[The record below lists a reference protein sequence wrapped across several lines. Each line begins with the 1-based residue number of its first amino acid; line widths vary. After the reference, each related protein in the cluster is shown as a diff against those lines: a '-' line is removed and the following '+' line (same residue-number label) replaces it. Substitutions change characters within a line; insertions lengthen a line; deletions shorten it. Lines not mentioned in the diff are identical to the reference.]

1 MLSPP
6 RFRGLQKISDLPL
19 ISCDKNVNNQD
30 SAKADKQRKQCPIS
44 FISKTERPCP
54 KRLDWWRYLFNS
66 LPRIRQKLHWWNE
79 THICF
84 ATRIKNTRKHKS
96 ALAERS
102 CPGKL
107 LAVRLIVLATA
118 LGLKKKKLT
127 CIWFVTAPTSA
138 ALWSLMCNGWT
149 KKVLSDCPL
158 WANSDMFVNKHT
170 TRRRTIVIMNK
181 CDKILEAQTQLNT
194 TEHYKPLRQQ

>member
-118 LGLKKKKLT
+118 LDLKKKT
-127 CIWFVTAPTSA
+127 YMYMVCDSPNFSSFVIFDVQWLNEEGHVWLPT
-138 ALWSLMCNGWT
+138 
-149 KKVLSDCPL
+149 LS
-158 WANSDMFVNKHT
+158 
-170 TRRRTIVIMNK
+170 
-181 CDKILEAQTQLNT
+181 E
-194 TEHYKPLRQQ
+194 

>member
-6 RFRGLQKISDLPL
+6 RFRVLQKISDLPL

-102 CPGKL
+102 WPGKL

-118 LGLKKKKLT
+118 LDLKKKT
-127 CIWFVTAPTSA
+127 YMYMVCDSSNFSSFVIFDVQWLNEEGHVWLPT
-138 ALWSLMCNGWT
+138 
-149 KKVLSDCPL
+149 LS
-158 WANSDMFVNKHT
+158 
-170 TRRRTIVIMNK
+170 
-181 CDKILEAQTQLNT
+181 E
-194 TEHYKPLRQQ
+194 

>member
-66 LPRIRQKLHWWNE
+66 LPRIRQKLDWWNE

-102 CPGKL
+102 CPEKL

-118 LGLKKKKLT
+118 LDLKKKNLH
-127 CIWFVTAPTSA
+127 VYG
-138 ALWSLMCNGWT
+138 LWQPQLQQLC
-149 KKVLSDCPL
+149 DL
-158 WANSDMFVNKHT
+158 WCAMAE
-170 TRRRTIVIMNK
+170 RRRSCLIAHFERIVTCLWTNIPQEEEK
-181 CDKILEAQTQLNT
+181 LS
-194 TEHYKPLRQQ
+194 